1 LVRNRLKA
9 IFRALSI
16 LAVAACAD
24 CAHLLSAAEQGAVRV
39 AAAADLRFAMDEIVD
54 AFRHERPVINVQ
66 VTYGS
71 SGNFYAQLSNRA
83 PFDIFFSAD
92 MDYPRRLVQEG
103 AAIPDSEFRYG
114 VGRLVVW
121 VPRTSSLDI
130 ETLGM
135 RALLSPS
142 VRKIAI
148 ANPRHAPYGRAAEAA
163 MKSFGIYD
171 QVKDRLLLGDSVM
184 QTAQFVE
191 SGGADVGIISHSLAL
206 APRLRD
212 QGRTWEVP
220 LDAYPRREQ
229 GGVILSWAQDRAAAQ
244 ALRDFVL
251 AKGGREIL
259 RRHGFRFEG
268 NDDGF

>member
-1 LVRNRLKA
+1 VRNWLKI

-16 LAVAACAD
+16 LGVTAWAD
-24 CAHLLSAAEQGAVRV
+24 CAPLVSAAEQGGVRV
-39 AAAADLRFAMDEIVD
+39 AAAADLRFAMDEIVE
-54 AFRHERPVINVQ
+54 AFRRERPAIRVQ

-103 AAIPDSEFRYG
+103 AAIPDSEFQYG

-171 QVKDRLLLGDSVM
+171 RVKDRLILGDSVM
-184 QTAQFVE
+184 QTAQFVQ
-191 SGGADVGIISHSLAL
+191 SGGADVGIISRSLAL

-212 QGRTWEVP
+212 QGRMWEVP
-220 LDAYPRREQ
+220 IDAYPRREQ
-229 GGVILSWAQDRAAAQ
+229 GGVILSWAQDRAAAE
-244 ALRDFVL
+244 AFRDFVL
-251 AKGGREIL
+251 AESGKAVL
-259 RRHGFRFEG
+259 RRHGFRLEG
-268 NDDGF
+268 SDDGF